1 MKEKCKKKQQ
11 KNKKKQKKQEKNK
24 QRQKGAR
31 GTEAI
36 AKGSGLNDF
45 AVHL

>member
-1 MKEKCKKKQQ
+1 MKEKCKKQQ
-11 KNKKKQKKQEKNK
+11 NKNK

-36 AKGSGLNDF
+36 VKWCELNDF
-45 AVHL
+45 AVHLSQVF